1 MIHVRAMAAY
11 TDRDSDGTV
20 IMSESSTLQFSLV
33 GLDTIKKFR
42 ELLNRSLN
50 CSPEFG
56 QDWFALADKVDSFIA
71 KEETSSNP

>member
-1 MIHVRAMAAY
+1 MIHVRASGSY
-11 TDRDSDGTV
+11 YNSDAETQ
-20 IMSESSTLQFSLV
+20 ENSTLHFSLV

>member
-11 TDRDSDGTV
+11 TDRDQHGDV

-33 GLDTIKKFR
+33 GLETIKKFQ

-56 QDWFALADKVDSFIA
+56 QDWFDLADKVEAFITR
-71 KEETSSNP
+71 EETSSNP

>member
-11 TDRDSDGTV
+11 ADKDSDGTV
-20 IMSESSTLQFSLV
+20 IASESSTLQFSLV

-56 QDWFALADKVDSFIA
+56 SDWFDLSDRVDTFIA